1 MLCCIPALNFKQRVI
16 VVFIDNSDEN
26 MFARPQQI
34 IKPAVVL
41 LLSQDKEFVRNKIHF
56 FIDSSLKLWPHFT
69 SEYQNQFF
77 AMKQN

>member
-41 LLSQDKEFVRNKIHF
+41 AF
-56 FIDSSLKLWPHFT
+56 FLAVASCIIT
-69 SEYQNQFF
+69 RQRVCEQ
-77 AMKQN
+77 